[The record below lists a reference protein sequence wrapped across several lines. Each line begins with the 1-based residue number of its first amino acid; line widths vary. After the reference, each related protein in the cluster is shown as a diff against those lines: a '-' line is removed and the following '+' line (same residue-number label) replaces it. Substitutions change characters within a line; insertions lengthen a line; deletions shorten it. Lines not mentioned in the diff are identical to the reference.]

1 MGHCRGVPAHAVE
14 VLVREGCGFI
24 SEELT
29 TFRERN
35 DAIRRL
41 GNPAWTCVGTRQLL
55 HSQRAT
61 NPPGHGVHRRP
72 GHRHIGGIRDIHSLR
87 SGLRSRLLVLGVRLQ
102 HEIAHALLCGRV
114 RDGT

>member
-1 MGHCRGVPAHAVE
+1 MGHRRGVLAYAVE
-14 VLVREGCGFI
+14 VLVREGCRFI

-55 HSQRAT
+55 HPQRAT
-61 NPPGHGVHRRP
+61 NPPGHGIHRRP